1 MKPPRLTF
9 FCELEAG
16 DLQTLFADPAVT
28 DMLVSLQAG
37 LAMGLIDLGDERAAV
52 VRQLNQAGIPV
63 TAWLLLPK
71 EQGYWFNIDNAPQAA
86 ARYAWFKT
94 WSKEHALR
102 WEGIGID
109 IEPDFRELQLIISGE
124 IQGLLPTLFRRT
136 FDSARVL
143 DGRLA
148 YGALIREMSVDG
160 FRVESYQ
167 FPFIADERKVNS
179 TLLQRLFGILDL
191 SVDRE
196 VFMLYSSFSRPYGPA
211 LLCSYAPDAGAIAI
225 GSTGGGVDVPAPA
238 PLAWQEFARDLL
250 LAYRWSDDVFVFSL
264 EGCVEQGFLEPLLAF
279 DWEAP
284 VAMPTDQ
291 IEQVNR
297 LRAAFRGALWAG
309 NHPFLVLLGTIS
321 ALYLSKRVLSLLR
334 K

>member
-1 MKPPRLTF
+1 MNSPRLTF
-9 FCELEAG
+9 FCELEAD
-16 DLQTLFADPAVT
+16 DLQTLFADPVVI
-28 DMLVSLQAG
+28 DMLASLQAG
-37 LAMGLIDLGDERAAV
+37 VALGLIDLGEARGTV

-71 EQGYWFNIDNAPQAA
+71 DQGYWFNIDNAPQAV
-86 ARYAWFKT
+86 ARYAAFKA
-94 WSKEHALR
+94 WSEEHDLR
-102 WEGIGID
+102 WEGVGID
-109 IEPDFRELQLIISGE
+109 IEPDYRELQQIINGE
-124 IQGLLPTLFRRT
+124 IVGLLPTLFGRA

-143 DGRLA
+143 DGRLT
-148 YGALIREMSVDG
+148 YGALIREMRGDG

-167 FPFIADERKVNS
+167 MPFIADERKVDS

-196 VFMLYSSFSRPYGPA
+196 VFMLYSSFTRPLGPA
-211 LLCSYAPDAGAIAI
+211 MLCSYAPDAGAIAI
-225 GSTGGGVDVPAPA
+225 GSTGGGVDISAPE
-238 PLAWQEFARDLL
+238 PLSWQEFARDLL
-250 LAYRWSDDVFVFSL
+250 LAYRWSDDIFVFSL
-264 EGCVEQGFLEPLLAF
+264 EGCVEQGFLEPLLSF

-284 VAMPTDQ
+284 VVMPTDQ

-297 LRAAFRGALWAG
+297 LRSLFRGFLWAG

-321 ALYLSKRVLSLLR
+321 ALYLLKRVFSRLR